1 MPYQS
6 KISLISM
13 SDLRTGRKLGL
24 YQIGVYYLFI
34 FSIAGGAEQFI
45 YNTAHTFFLLQV
57 PCVIASDKKML

>member
-1 MPYQS
+1 
-6 KISLISM
+6 M